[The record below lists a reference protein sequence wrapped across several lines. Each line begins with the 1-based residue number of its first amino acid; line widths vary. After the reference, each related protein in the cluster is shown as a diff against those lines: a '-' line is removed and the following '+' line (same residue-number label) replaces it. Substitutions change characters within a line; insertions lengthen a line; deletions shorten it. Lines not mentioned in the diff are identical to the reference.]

1 MKWSDRLYFGT
12 WLLERQLKE
21 PSVNKIEEILLLA
34 LDSGICRFDTAA
46 VYGGGKIEKILGACL
61 PEDAVIVTK
70 IPAITKPYPQSPTP
84 IREFCSRDHINR
96 SVEDS
101 LSRLRRTSVDIIL
114 LHNWL
119 PSWSSDA
126 IEILQCLK
134 EIKGQDIARGVGI
147 SLPDNFSSHIEQEV
161 LSYVDVI
168 EAPFNPK
175 QRWVLEQLPTLL
187 RLKKEVI
194 LRSLFGQ
201 GKLLTEYSAE
211 SLVQNTLKLGTS
223 VVIGMTTEEQI
234 TQNINYLKG
243 GEQNALV

>member
-21 PSVNKIEEILLLA
+21 LLVNKIEGILFFA
-34 LDSGICRFDTAA
+34 LDSGIRRFDTAA
-46 VYGGGKIEKILGACL
+46 VYGGGKIEEILGVCL
-61 PEDAVIVTK
+61 PKDSVIVTK
-70 IPAITKPYPQSPTP
+70 IPAITKPYIQYPSP
-84 IREFCSRDHINR
+84 IQEFYSRNQINR
-96 SVEDS
+96 SVEGS
-101 LSRLRRTSVDIIL
+101 LNRLRRTSVDTIL

-126 IEILQCLK
+126 IEILQCLR
-134 EIKGQDIARGVGI
+134 EIKEQGIARRVGI
-147 SLPDNFSSHIEQEV
+147 SLPDNFLSHIEQEV

-168 EAPFNPK
+168 EAPFNPE
-175 QRWVLEQLPTLL
+175 QSWVLKQLPTLI

-211 SLVQNTLKLGTS
+211 SLVQDALKLGTS
-223 VVIGMTTEEQI
+223 VVIGMTTEGQI
-234 TQNINYLKG
+234 IQNVSYLKG
-243 GEQNALV
+243 GK